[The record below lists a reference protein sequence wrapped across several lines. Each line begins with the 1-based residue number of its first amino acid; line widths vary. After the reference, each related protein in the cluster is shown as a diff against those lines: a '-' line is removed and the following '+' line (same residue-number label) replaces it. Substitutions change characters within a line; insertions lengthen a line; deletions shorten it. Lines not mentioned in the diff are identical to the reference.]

1 MNRKKRLKLRTFLW
15 LLALPPLV
23 WAASRLPWA
32 EVWASLRELSAWE
45 LLALFGL
52 NSAIFALFSLRWWL
66 ILRAQGYRVSYPALT
81 GYRLAAFGVA
91 YITPGPQFGGEPLQ
105 VYLVRARQG
114 VPGSVS
120 LAAVAVDKLYELLGN
135 LAFAAFGLFVI
146 LQLGLFGVEAL
157 GSWTARIPLLGAG
170 LLLLPAGYMAALWL
184 GRRPLSALAGR
195 LRLRGRGARV
205 ASVIRTSEAQAGDFF
220 RQRPAAGLAVGALSL
235 LTWAAMLGEYWL
247 ALRLLGLHL
256 DPLQTVAALT
266 AARLAFVLPSPA
278 GLGTLEASQILA
290 LQALGAGAAAGVSAS
305 LLIRARDVSFAALG
319 LWLGAL
325 LLSAEEKTGQPP
337 GSQLQAESEG

>member
-1 MNRKKRLKLRTFLW
+1 MNRKRPLRLRSLLW

-23 WAASRLPWA
+23 WAGSRLPWG
-32 EVWASLRELSAWE
+32 EVWARLRGLSAWE
-45 LLALFGL
+45 LLALFSL
-52 NSAIFALFSLRWWL
+52 NCIIFALFSGRWWL
-66 ILRAQGYRVSYPALT
+66 ILRAQGYRVSFPALA
-81 GYRLAAFGVA
+81 GYRLAAFGIT

-135 LAFAAFGLFVI
+135 LAFAAFGIFVI
-146 LQLGLFGVEAL
+146 LERGLFGVETL
-157 GSWTARIPLLGAG
+157 GTWTARLPLLGAG
-170 LLLLPAGYMAALWL
+170 LLLLPAGYMATLWL

-195 LRLRGRGARV
+195 LRLKGRGAR
-205 ASVIRTSEAQAGDFF
+205 AAALIRTSEAQAGDFF
-220 RQRPAAGLAVGALSL
+220 HKKPAAGLLVGALSL

-247 ALRLLGLHL
+247 ALRLLGLQL

-278 GLGTLEASQILA
+278 GIGTLEASQILA
-290 LQALGAGAAAGVSAS
+290 LQALGAGTAAGVSAS
-305 LLIRARDVSFAALG
+305 LLIRVRDTGFAALG

-325 LLSAEEKTGQPP
+325 LLSVEKTGQPP
-337 GSQLQAESEG
+337 GSQLQAGSEG